1 MTETRAS
8 TTDRRAVRRTTAEAP
23 RGARCN
29 HQQILPLVQAL
40 ALPIYWLIGR
50 QLGLGPI
57 AATAFM
63 LVAPFAM
70 HSAVLACG
78 FVVSW
83 FNQAGRPSPRHGRRR
98 DWLLAF
104 VVEAGMSIR
113 QFYWLM
119 PFRAGFRE
127 PPPVPPAQP
136 LAVILVHGY
145 GCNRGLWLPAARW
158 FAMHGYRVS
167 AINLA
172 PMHCRIDD
180 YAPQIAAEIARVR
193 AAAGAPRV
201 ALVAHSM
208 GGLAAR
214 AYLRDCQ
221 ARGEDSALAAL
232 VTLGT
237 PHVGTH
243 IARIGLGENARQ
255 MRYGAPWL
263 AELGPRQGVP
273 GPMIATIGSFQDNIV
288 SRPIEQRLALE
299 RARGILVRGQG
310 HMTLATSTR
319 VFRVVDRI
327 LRRAAAGTGAAGPCR
342 TGPPVG
348 RAPDQ
353 PLEPLV

>member
-29 HQQILPLVQAL
+29 HQQILPLVQTL

-70 HSAVLACG
+70 HSAVLSCG

-83 FNQAGRPSPRHGRRR
+83 FNQAGRPGPRPGRRR

-180 YAPQIAAEIARVR
+180 YAPQIAAEIARR
-193 AAAGAPRV
+193 AARIRHWPPSLPSAPRTSAPTSHASDSV
-201 ALVAHSM
+201 KTPDRCAMAPP
-208 GGLAAR
+208 GW
-214 AYLRDCQ
+214 RDS
-221 ARGEDSALAAL
+221 ARGKA
-232 VTLGT
+232 
-237 PHVGTH
+237 
-243 IARIGLGENARQ
+243 
-255 MRYGAPWL
+255 
-263 AELGPRQGVP
+263 
-273 GPMIATIGSFQDNIV
+273 F
-288 SRPIEQRLALE
+288 
-299 RARGILVRGQG
+299 RAR
-310 HMTLATSTR
+310 
-319 VFRVVDRI
+319 
-327 LRRAAAGTGAAGPCR
+327 
-342 TGPPVG
+342 
-348 RAPDQ
+348 
-353 PLEPLV
+353 